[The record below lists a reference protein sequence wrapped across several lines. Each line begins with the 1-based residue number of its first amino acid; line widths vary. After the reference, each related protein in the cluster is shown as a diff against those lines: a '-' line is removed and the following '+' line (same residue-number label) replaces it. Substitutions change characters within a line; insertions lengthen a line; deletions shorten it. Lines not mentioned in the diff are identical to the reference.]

1 MYEIENVLAKNE
13 FFRPTFGAMILFL
26 DQMNSNKG
34 RFLIVTGHMVAS
46 WNALGPCFK
55 RLIIYV
61 KLTRKLF
68 KSQSMGITKLKE

>member
-1 MYEIENVLAKNE
+1 MTQRAKLTLGMQLQVHMTCYLNHFSAKMYEIENVLAKNE

-46 WNALGPCFK
+46 
-55 RLIIYV
+55 
-61 KLTRKLF
+61 
-68 KSQSMGITKLKE
+68 